1 MYGAVKSQVYVG
13 NEASS
18 SQEHIV
24 NAASI
29 SNNTEGTEYG
39 QSSEPTHDGISKT
52 IEFKVH
58 ESAA

>member
-1 MYGAVKSQVYVG
+1 MYGNVKSQVYVG
-13 NEASS
+13 DEASS

-29 SNNTEGTEYG
+29 SNNTESAEYG
-39 QSSEPTHDGISKT
+39 QGSEGQHEGISKI